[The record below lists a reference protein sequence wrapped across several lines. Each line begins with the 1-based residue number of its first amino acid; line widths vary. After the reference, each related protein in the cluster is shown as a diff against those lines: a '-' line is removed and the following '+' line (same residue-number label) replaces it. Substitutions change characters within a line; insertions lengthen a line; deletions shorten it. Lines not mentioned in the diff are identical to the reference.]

1 MDMGWFGTLLR
12 QTLHKWWTDNALR
25 LSAALSYYTL
35 FSIAPLLTI
44 AVGVAGFVVDTTL
57 VEQEMRGQLAA
68 LLGTDSA
75 GAIEGMVH
83 GTRAPATG
91 LITTI
96 LSVLTL
102 IIVSTGMFTELQ
114 DALNLIW
121 GIPEGHS
128 TSLWVAMKS
137 RFLSFLLVF
146 GSGFLLLVSLLV
158 TAVLAG
164 LGKWLDQVLPMPD
177 MVVQVLYVGVSF
189 VVIVILFA
197 AMFKVLPDAYVAWR
211 DVWLGAVTTAGLFM
225 IGKWAIGVYLATS
238 PIATMYGAASSLMII
253 LLWVYYS
260 ALIFFLGAEFTVVYA
275 ATYGSQIN
283 RPQQPDSLKP
293 SRKIRVWSNSHQ

>member
-1 MDMGWFGTLLR
+1 MGKTRTRRRKNLETQKIARDSLRGLLA
-12 QTLHKWWTDNALR
+12 QTIRKWWGDNALR

-44 AVGVAGFVVDTTL
+44 AMAMAGFVVNTAL
-57 VEQEMRGQLAA
+57 VEQEMRGQLAG
-68 LLGTDSA
+68 LLGVESA
-75 GAIEGMVH
+75 QAIEGMMH
-83 GTRAPATG
+83 SAREPATG
-91 LITTI
+91 TIATI
-96 LSVLTL
+96 LSIVTL

-121 GIPEGHS
+121 QIPEGHA
-128 TSLWVAMKS
+128 TSVWVALKS

-158 TAVLAG
+158 SAVLAG
-164 LGKWLDQVLPMPD
+164 VGTYLSPLLPVPAL
-177 MVVQVLYVGVSF
+177 VVKILYGGVSLI
-189 VVIVILFA
+189 VITILFA
-197 AMFKVLPDAYVAWR
+197 TMFKVLPEAHVAWR
-211 DVWLGAVTTAGLFM
+211 DVWLGAITTALLFT
-225 IGKWAIGVYLATS
+225 IGKWAIGVYLSTS

-275 ATYGSQIN
+275 AAYGSRLKQ
-283 RPQQPDSLKP
+283 PQ
-293 SRKIRVWSNSHQ
+293 

>member
-1 MDMGWFGTLLR
+1 MPGHWFSALLKD
-12 QTLHKWWTDNALR
+12 TLHKWWADNALR

-57 VEQEMRGQLAA
+57 VEQEMRGQLAG
-68 LLGTDSA
+68 LLGAESA
-75 GAIEGMVH
+75 AAIEGMVH
-83 GTRAPATG
+83 STREPTTG
-91 LITTI
+91 LIATI
-96 LSVLTL
+96 LSIVTL
-102 IIVSTGMFTELQ
+102 IVVSTGMFTELQ

-121 GIPEGHS
+121 GIPPGHG
-128 TSLWVAMKS
+128 TSLWVALKS

-158 TAVLAG
+158 SAVLAG
-164 LGKWLDQVLPMPD
+164 LGKYLGQLLPVPEMAVEFLD
-177 MVVQVLYVGVSF
+177 VGVSF

-211 DVWLGAVTTAGLFM
+211 DVWLGAVTTAGLFSV
-225 IGKWAIGVYLATS
+225 GKWGIGFYLATS

-275 ATYGSQIN
+275 ATYGSQVN
-283 RPQQPDSLKP
+283 STEPSSLSP
-293 SRKIRVWSNSHQ
+293 STGQ